1 MELQPLSKDECRQI
15 RPGEALTL
23 GTVVLVFTIVIL
35 AIAAYKLFKSQSANV
50 TTPGGYKFEW
60 KM

>member
-35 AIAAYKLFKSQSANV
+35 SIAAYKLFKSQSANV
-50 TTPGGYKFEW
+50 TTPAG
-60 KM
+60 